1 MTLQIDNPSI
11 FEHPKSVFE
20 TTLSAMKEA
29 ESGEDAGIVNIDS
42 VESFIASMMWWSR
55 LIGSCLDSLFRGE
68 TVPVIPLAR
77 LFTDRIDT
85 KVAVWAAAQL

>member
-29 ESGEDAGIVNIDS
+29 ESVEDAGIVNIDS
-42 VESFIASMMWWSR
+42 VASFIQEKDVSLQPWNISLPFSSVWR
-55 LIGSCLDSLFRGE
+55 L
-68 TVPVIPLAR
+68 
-77 LFTDRIDT
+77 
-85 KVAVWAAAQL
+85 AV